1 MTRRRPPIVWALALA
16 LACDEPA
23 RQAVVVVPRALS
35 LGEDDTR
42 AVAGLAYA
50 PTQLALGW
58 RGTDSLAI
66 GHVESYAAG
75 DATASACA
83 ATGIYVIPLA
93 GGGGARAVRAGDPVC
108 RALRAPDAGVAL
120 SNDLQS
126 LVYSTSV
133 PTNISRVIRIRLSDG
148 AVDTLSSSCMPYA
161 EEPALD
167 ASGTRLAIKG
177 ICDGREREHWGIYV
191 RSLAGGAW
199 RRVFAGDS
207 VSAEQPSWR
216 ADGAA
221 LVARLGGA
229 ADPPASRVV
238 TTIDL
243 QTGMVRRLSPGSYP
257 SWSPDGKW
265 IAFVRRDT
273 ASQDDSEIRI
283 VAPDGSAERVVFRNQ
298 TRTTYVRGFGP
309 MREGTVR
316 PPLLWTPDARG
327 IVFGRA
333 YDRGISLWHLAI
345 DSAGVRGLRRVTESA
360 QR

>member
-1 MTRRRPPIVWALALA
+1 MTRRSPGIVWALALA
-16 LACDEPA
+16 LACDEPS
-23 RQAVVVVPRALS
+23 REAVVVVPRAAA
-35 LGEDDTR
+35 LGPDDAR

-50 PTQLALGW
+50 PTDLALGW
-58 RGTDSLAI
+58 RGADSLAI

-83 ATGIYVIPLA
+83 GTGIYVVPFA
-93 GGGGARAVRAGDPVC
+93 GGGGARTVRAGEPFC
-108 RALRAPDAGVAL
+108 RAFRASDATVAL
-120 SNDLQS
+120 SHDLGS
-126 LVYSTSV
+126 LVYSTGV
-133 PTNISRVIRIRLSDG
+133 PTNISRTIRIRLRDG
-148 AVDTLSSSCMPYA
+148 AIDTLSGSCAPFA

-167 ASGTRLAIKG
+167 ADGTRLAIKG

-191 RSLAGGAW
+191 RSLASAEW

-216 ADGAA
+216 ADGGA
-221 LVARLGGA
+221 LVARLGDA
-229 ADPPASRVV
+229 TDPPASRVV

-243 QTGMVRRLSPGSYP
+243 AGGTARRLVPGSHP
-257 SWSPDGKW
+257 SWSPDGRW
-265 IAFVRRDT
+265 IAYIRRDT
-273 ASQDDSEIRI
+273 ASQDDSEIRV

-316 PPLLWTPDARG
+316 PPLLWTPDSRG
-327 IVFGRA
+327 LVFGRA
-333 YDRGISLWHLAI
+333 FDRGISLWHLPI
-345 DSAGVRGLRRVTESA
+345 DSARVRRVTESA